1 MGRILRV
8 SNNPKVQ
15 VVAFGVEKEKKKF
28 KDPKFSGL
36 DI

>member
-15 VVAFGVEKEKKKF
+15 VVAFGVEKQEKKKIQR
-28 KDPKFSGL
+28 S
-36 DI
+36 